1 MLPQEIINL
10 RLYSQL
16 LLNNQVKSPEDVVG
30 HMCAMQAQDYLG
42 SLWAVAVRTQSSSEK
57 DIEQAIADG
66 KIVRSWP
73 MRGTLHYV
81 LPEDL
86 KWMLKLM
93 TPRILS
99 GQTKR
104 FLREFEIDEAVLSKC
119 RNILINKLEGGKRLA
134 RNEVYRVL
142 EEGGIAATGQRG
154 LHIIWYMAQE
164 GLLCFGPREGKQP
177 SFVLLDEWIP
187 KSRELTTEEAL
198 SEIFYRY
205 VAGRGPVTLADFMW
219 WTGLTATSVKT
230 ALELVKPKLT
240 SFKLGDKEYWIKA
253 DSEPVKTPANL
264 YYLLPSFDEYL
275 IAYADR
281 SLMLGAYTLKDVV
294 PFSNGMFF
302 PIIVENGL
310 ILGTWKRTI
319 QKKGVK
325 IECSPF
331 KPFTKKQEKEVLRAN
346 KLYEKF
352 LCNF

>member
-10 RLYSQL
+10 RLYNQL

-142 EEGGIAATGQRG
+142 EEGGITATGQRG
-154 LHIIWYMAQE
+154 LHIIWYLAQE
-164 GLLCFGPREGKQP
+164 GIICFGPREGKQP
-177 SFVLLDEWIP
+177 AFVLLDEWIP

-205 VAGRGPVTLADFMW
+205 VASRAPVTLADFIW
-219 WTGLTATSVKT
+219 WTGLTTTSAKT
-230 ALELVKPKLT
+230 ALALAKPKLI
-240 SFKLGDKEYWIKA
+240 SFKLEEKEYWMTA
-253 DSEPVKTPANL
+253 GNDPVESPKNL
-264 YYLLPSFDEYL
+264 YHLLPSFDEYL

-281 SLMLGAYTLKDVV
+281 SLMLGDHTLKDVV

-310 ILGTWKRTI
+310 ILGTWKRTLNKKSVKLEITPFNGIALEKKSQLEQI
-319 QKKGVK
+319 QKRY
-325 IECSPF
+325 ENY
-331 KPFTKKQEKEVLRAN
+331 L
-346 KLYEKF
+346 KL
-352 LCNF
+352 